1 MTVVC
6 LSTEVSAQ
14 LPVGELTFIP
24 YGGIVFIIKMNTESE
39 ALTMCADHTSHSYG
53 SQKDDLLKR
62 LRRVEGQVRGIQ
74 KMIDEDRYCVDILVQ
89 IAAIKSALQQVGLT
103 LLESHTR
110 GCVVDAISNET
121 DADIKIDELMDV
133 IRQFTKS

>member
-1 MTVVC
+1 
-6 LSTEVSAQ
+6 
-14 LPVGELTFIP
+14 
-24 YGGIVFIIKMNTESE
+24 
-39 ALTMCADHTSHSYG
+39 MCADHTSHSYG
-53 SQKDDLLKR
+53 PKKDDLLKR

-89 IAAIKSALQQVGLT
+89 IAAIKNALQQVGLT

-110 GCVVDAISNET
+110 GCVVDAISNQT
-121 DADIKIDELMDV
+121 DGDTKIDELMDV